1 MDAPSSRP
9 TIRVVTPVAPVAGPL
24 VSDAPSRIARVW
36 ANEGGD
42 KVTQDELRASSDPN
56 AVLNGV
62 WDGTGISLFG
72 AKNEVVA
79 FNLVLESPETDATA
93 VTVSLTE
100 LTGPDGASITAG
112 PAAGDDLFDYV
123 GRSIELFFVLYL
135 EVKGL
140 SVDLAYETYDER
152 HIPERCRRPLDSDG
166 EWAGGWADRPCHD
179 KFYPDIAVPIELH
192 TPFDVAAGT
201 NQSIWGDIFIPKNAT
216 AGTYAGTINVTE
228 DGVPTWA
235 VPIQLVVR
243 DFALPDLPNAR
254 TMLFFN
260 SVDVNDRYLGEEQR
274 YLDSGAV
281 AYERSLQLA
290 DRHFQ
295 LAHRHKISLI
305 VEDNE
310 QVEIERMGDA
320 WVDRLNGDLF
330 TPARGY
336 DGVGIG
342 VGNNV
347 YAIGIYGSWP
357 WQDGSREDMWMN
369 SDAWVNWFDTQQFAT
384 PTEYFLYLVD
394 ESDDYPQIEEWAR
407 WLNDNPGPG
416 QRLMSMATI
425 DLPVAAESALSLDIP
440 TSLASFGIPEEWQS
454 GVDSYLE
461 DPAKRFFAYNGSRP
475 ASGTFAIEDD
485 GVALRASAWAQFK
498 MGIDRWFYWESTYYH
513 NFQCLGEVDEAQTN
527 VFEQAQTYGCWDVLD
542 SELGQSGWNYFN
554 GDGVLFYPGTDLRFP
569 EDSYGVGGPFASLR
583 LKLWR
588 RGIQDVDYLVM
599 AAAVDPVRTSE
610 ILQSVIPQVLWE
622 YGVEDPEDPTWVLTD
637 ISWSTDPD
645 TWEAAR
651 AELADI
657 IEPQGP

>member
-1 MDAPSSRP
+1 VR
-9 TIRVVTPVAPVAGPL
+9 
-24 VSDAPSRIARVW
+24 
-36 ANEGGD
+36 
-42 KVTQDELRASSDPN
+42 
-56 AVLNGV
+56 
-62 WDGTGISLFG
+62 
-72 AKNEVVA
+72 
-79 FNLVLESPETDATA
+79 
-93 VTVSLTE
+93 
-100 LTGPDGASITAG
+100 
-112 PAAGDDLFDYV
+112 
-123 GRSIELFFVLYL
+123 YL

-152 HIPERCRRPLDSDG
+152 HIPQRCRRPLDSDG
-166 EWAGGWADRPCHD
+166 EWAGGWADRPCHN

-192 TPFDVAAGT
+192 TPFDIAAGT
-201 NQSIWGDIFIPKNAT
+201 NQSIWGDIFIPKNTA
-216 AGTYAGTINVTE
+216 AGTYEGTISVTE
-228 DGVPTWA
+228 NGSLTWA
-235 VPIQLVVR
+235 IPIQLVVR
-243 DFALPDLPNAR
+243 DFTLPDLPNAT
-254 TMLFFN
+254 TMLYMN
-260 SVDVNDRYLGEEQR
+260 LVDVNDRYLGEEHR
-274 YLDSGAV
+274 YLDPGTT
-281 AYERSLQLA
+281 AYGRSLELA

-320 WVDRLNGDLF
+320 WVGRLNGDLF

-347 YAIGIYGSWP
+347 YTIGIYGSWP
-357 WQDGSREDMWMN
+357 WQDGSREDMWTN

-416 QRLMSMATI
+416 RHLMSMATI
-425 DLPVAAESALSLDIP
+425 DLPVAAESAPSLDIP
-440 TSLASFGIPEEWQS
+440 TSLASFGTPEEWQS

-461 DPAKRFFAYNGSRP
+461 DPAKRFFAYNGTRP

-513 NFQCLGEVDEAQTN
+513 NFQCLGDVDEAQTN
-527 VFEQAQTYGCWDVLD
+527 VFEQAQTYGCWDELD
-542 SELGQSGWNYFN
+542 TELGETGWNYFN

-569 EDSYGVGGPFASLR
+569 EDSYGVAGPFASLR
-583 LKLWR
+583 LKHWR

-599 AAAVDPVRTSE
+599 AAAVDPVRTAE

-657 IEPQGP
+657 IERQGP